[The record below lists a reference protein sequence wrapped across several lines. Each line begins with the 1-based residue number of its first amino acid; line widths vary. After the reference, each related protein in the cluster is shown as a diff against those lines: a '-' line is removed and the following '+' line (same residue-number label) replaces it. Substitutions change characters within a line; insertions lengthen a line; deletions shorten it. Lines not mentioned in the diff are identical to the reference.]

1 MGDRSLGKAQV
12 ERKGLYYHI
21 YVQCDLDGVLMYKV
35 LLRCG
40 NKEENLGILVPQD
53 GGFGLRTRIPIKR
66 IGEGILNFSVR
77 PRHQKVGEHFIPL
90 SPEEPFRYISRLK
103 HAYLVRKNG
112 VSGIVFSKN
121 Q

>member
-1 MGDRSLGKAQV
+1 MADKPLGKAQV

-21 YVQCDLDGVLMYKV
+21 YVQCDLDGELMYKV

-53 GGFGLRTRIPIKR
+53 GGFGLRTRVPIKR
-66 IGEGILNFSVR
+66 IGEGTLCFLVR

-112 VSGIVFSKN
+112 VSGIAFSKN